1 MLFWV
6 KTSKFTQATE
16 FNLVFFLIIA
26 VQDIWKAIT
35 NVTSVVFNAE
45 EILFIKHINPQT
57 VCWSITIFTSLSI
70 EWS

>member
-26 VQDIWKAIT
+26 VQDNNYLK
-35 NVTSVVFNAE
+35 SHHKRHQCC
-45 EILFIKHINPQT
+45 L
-57 VCWSITIFTSLSI
+57 
-70 EWS
+70 

>member
-26 VQDIWKAIT
+26 VQDI
-35 NVTSVVFNAE
+35 
-45 EILFIKHINPQT
+45 
-57 VCWSITIFTSLSI
+57 
-70 EWS
+70 